1 MESWL
6 DFLKCP
12 LYKNVSKILFSKCI
26 SSNGYYTKLETH
38 DIVPLK
44 HKLTIRGCDLVCY
57 DGVAVYVLDNF

>member
-1 MESWL
+1 MDWL
-6 DFLKCP
+6 DSQKYPLQKRLK
-12 LYKNVSKILFSKCI
+12 NIILKMP
-26 SSNGYYTKLETH
+26 SNGYYTKLETH